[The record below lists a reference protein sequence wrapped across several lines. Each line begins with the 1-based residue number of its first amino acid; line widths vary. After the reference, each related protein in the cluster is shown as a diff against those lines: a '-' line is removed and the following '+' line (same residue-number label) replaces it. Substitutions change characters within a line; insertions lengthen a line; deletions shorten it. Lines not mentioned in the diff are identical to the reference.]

1 VARQGFGPF
10 VYPTG
15 DGFHLAPIR
24 AEGENTFDIFVAT
37 YHSLQLDSVQYNSQ
51 GIFPREEVDFDVF
64 QVQPKEFWTLSGGQA
79 TRVTLFWDA
88 FSEINELTQNIND
101 IVVVGW
107 DGEKWVNLGNT
118 DLVQVFGSGSVTS
131 TTIMPDRYDA
141 FTFGVIDSDGDLFVD
156 SQDPAPLDPCIPD
169 ENSPAC
175 QSGNTCID
183 LALGVYLEGPLQ
195 SGRIGEYNDEMRTRL
210 NQFGYLPG
218 QRPATL
224 LGTRTPAGQP
234 YTIDPW
240 RYRGTEGF
248 EFDVFATNGSELY
261 PADVVDW
268 VLVSIRRSR
277 DKLSKVCEKAAI
289 VLSDGTVR
297 MTEPLDCCQMTEDQ
311 YYVVIEHRNHLPVM
325 SPSALP
331 IVDGMITFDFRANQ
345 SFRGL
350 LGDGQKQIA
359 EGMFAMFAG
368 NGDQVTTS
376 SSIKDINAN
385 DLNLWTIENGAH
397 SGYYLNDYD
406 LNGDVNVHDK
416 AIWLTNN
423 GVFTDVDR

>member
-1 VARQGFGPF
+1 
-10 VYPTG
+10 
-15 DGFHLAPIR
+15 
-24 AEGENTFDIFVAT
+24 
-37 YHSLQLDSVQYNSQ
+37 
-51 GIFPREEVDFDVF
+51 
-64 QVQPKEFWTLSGGQA
+64 
-79 TRVTLFWDA
+79 
-88 FSEINELTQNIND
+88 
-101 IVVVGW
+101 
-107 DGEKWVNLGNT
+107 
-118 DLVQVFGSGSVTS
+118 
-131 TTIMPDRYDA
+131 MPDRYDA
-141 FTFGVIDSDGDLFVD
+141 FTFGVIDSDGDFFVD
-156 SQDPAPLDPCIPD
+156 SKDPAPLNPCIPD

-183 LALGVYLEGPLQ
+183 LTLGVFLEGPLQ
-195 SGRIGEYNDEMRTRL
+195 SDRIGEYNDEMKARL

-218 QRPATL
+218 QRPTTL

-234 YTIDPW
+234 YIIEPW
-240 RYRGTEGF
+240 RYRGDEGF

-268 VLVSIRRSR
+268 VLVSIRLSP
-277 DKLSKVCEKAAI
+277 DKLSKVCEKAA
-289 VLSDGTVR
+289 VLLIDGTVR
-297 MTEPLDCCQMTEDQ
+297 LTEPLDCCQMIEDE

-325 SPSALP
+325 TPSALP
-331 IVDGMITFDFRANQ
+331 IVDGKITFDFRTNQ

-350 LGDGQKQIA
+350 LGDGQKQIPD
-359 EGMFAMFAG
+359 GRYVMFAG

-385 DLNLWTIENGAH
+385 DLSLWSIENGAH
-397 SGYYLNDYD
+397 SGYYLHDYD